1 MRFPAGLQS
10 LAHKRVLR
18 RECGRR
24 GPMWPATHSRPHRSA
39 EQSKDW
45 TPDLLSHPA
54 VPSPRRPSNSAGV
67 GRGTE
72 GETPVAQHPHL
83 HAQHLWVPAPTCP
96 PARHRPDISTS
107 PHSPPASP
115 GLALQPTHSSSAS
128 LCSEEPRSSSQ
139 SPFCL
144 GEAGKGEEGAGA
156 GRRSQQISP
165 CVALD
170 KSGISLRADRGLDD
184 GLDVLEQGEDADKWG
199 KTERG
204 Q

>member
-1 MRFPAGLQS
+1 MGFPAGLQS

-54 VPSPRRPSNSAGV
+54 VPPPRRPSNSAGV

-107 PHSPPASP
+107 RHSPPASP
-115 GLALQPTHSSSAS
+115 GLALQPDTLLFCIVMLGGAS
-128 LCSEEPRSSSQ
+128 FIISVPLLS
-139 SPFCL
+139 
-144 GEAGKGEEGAGA
+144 
-156 GRRSQQISP
+156 GRGR
-165 CVALD
+165 
-170 KSGISLRADRGLDD
+170 
-184 GLDVLEQGEDADKWG
+184 
-199 KTERG
+199 ERG
-204 Q
+204 GGSWGWKEESANQPLRGFG